1 MKEIND
7 REKIIKLFMPFEN
20 SVFPVRN
27 RFVRSA
33 TWLAACSTEGRA
45 TPLSLSR
52 QMEAAA
58 GGAAVVITESA
69 YISQAGRALDRQWG
83 FDTDAAVPEVR
94 RLAEA
99 VHAAGSKLIVQL
111 CHAGAAALH
120 GVSAFS
126 PSGGIFPGLDTDTLA
141 MTHEDIQ
148 KVCRDFAAAAE
159 RAKAGGADGV
169 EIHAAHGYLLTQFM
183 SPLLNKRNDEYGG
196 SFENRLRAA
205 REVYDAVRQAVGDSF
220 SIWLKLSMTEGVPGG
235 YGPDEGIDAALNL
248 LSCGVN
254 VLEVSSGTGY
264 SAPQHAPSV
273 VGVSAGD
280 SEAPFAGYAAAVKS
294 KAPKNSLV
302 LLTGGLRSLPVLA
315 ALLEE
320 GTADLFGISRPFI
333 AEPDLINR
341 WAEDDARPSACISC
355 NACLRTAGGGVI
367 DCPIMRERQEGEWD
381 PL

>member
-27 RFVRSA
+27 RFVRAA

-52 QMEAAA
+52 QVEAAA
-58 GGAAVVITESA
+58 GGAAVVITEAA
-69 YISQAGRALDRQWG
+69 YISQEGRASDRQWG

-94 RLAEA
+94 RLSDA
-99 VHAAGSKLIVQL
+99 VHATGSKLIVQL
-111 CHAGAAALH
+111 CHAGAAARE
-120 GVSAFS
+120 GAPAFS
-126 PSGGIFPGLDTDTLA
+126 PSGVAFPGCGTNSAA
-141 MTHEDIQ
+141 MTHEDIK

-183 SPLLNKRNDEYGG
+183 SPLFNKRSDEYGG
-196 SFENRLRAA
+196 SLENRLRAA
-205 REVYDAVRQAVGDSF
+205 REVYAAVRQAAGESF
-220 SIWLKLSMTEGVPGG
+220 SVWLKLSMTEGAPGG
-235 YGPDEGIDAALNL
+235 YGPDEGIDAALAL
-248 LSCGVN
+248 LSDGVD
-254 VLEVSSGTGY
+254 VLEVSSGAAY
-264 SAPQHAPSV
+264 SAPQHVPSV

-280 SEAPFAGYAAAVKS
+280 SEAPFAVYAAAVRS
-294 KAPKNSLV
+294 KAPKSSLI
-302 LLTGGLRSLPVLA
+302 LLTGGLRSLPVIA
-315 ALLEE
+315 ALLED
-320 GTADLFGISRPFI
+320 GVADLFGISRPFI

-355 NACLRTAGGGVI
+355 NACFRTAEAGAI
-367 DCPIMRERQEGEWD
+367 DCPIMRSRQEGEWD

>member
-183 SPLLNKRNDEYGG
+183 SPQLNKRNDEYGG
-196 SFENRLRAA
+196 SPENRLRAA
-205 REVYDAVRQAVGDSF
+205 REVYAAVRRAVGDNF
-220 SIWLKLSMTEGVPGG
+220 SVWLKLSVTEGAPGG
-235 YGPDEGIDAALNL
+235 YGPDEGTEAALTL
-248 LSCGVN
+248 LSDGVD
-254 VLEVSSGTGY
+254 VLEVSSGTAY
-264 SAPQHAPSV
+264 SAHKHAPSIA
-273 VGVSAGD
+273 GVSAGE
-280 SEAPFAGYAAAVKS
+280 SEAPFAAYAAAIRS
-294 KAPKNSLV
+294 KAPKGSLV
-302 LLTGGLRSLPVLA
+302 LLTGGLRSLPVIA

-320 GTADLFGISRPFI
+320 GAADLFGISRPFI

-341 WAEDDARPSACISC
+341 WAEDDARPAACISC
-355 NACLRTAGGGVI
+355 NACFRTADSGAV
-367 DCPIMRERQEGEWD
+367 DCPIMRDRQEGEWD